1 MIRCFGEKYGEGSI
15 EVRREMH
22 SEMNKIMRRHQQPPQ
37 LPPKVSSSVPVIN
50 LDAFANFRPSGNM
63 KKDRWGKN
71 RDEYHRLTGDL
82 SYNPAQGSIQA
93 RQHAVKKLVDNILDS
108 GDEDQI
114 ALTLMLALNH
124 YSVKPFLNRIASSYH
139 SEEVCV
145 GLHAVQS
152 MKSMVEKVTEGR
164 DSGGR
169 SRECRA
175 LLVTISMIL
184 AKGLDDNGS
193 VTKEAIYRTALSA
206 MTRRSAK
213 RLLKAGIKK
222 NECFNNGDL
231 RDFCA
236 VDKDAKRWKYK
247 EVDILNLRTYM
258 TTNMYC
264 PNSPNEKDTINER
277 NIYGTSHQVCIVV
290 TILPILIRYLF
301 TYQLMLRSSHQTW
314 ERFQW

>member
-1 MIRCFGEKYGEGSI
+1 MK
-15 EVRREMH
+15 REC
-22 SEMNKIMRRHQQPPQ
+22 
-37 LPPKVSSSVPVIN
+37 
-50 LDAFANFRPSGNM
+50 
-63 KKDRWGKN
+63 WGKN
-71 RDEYHRLTGDL
+71 REEYHRLMGDL
-82 SYNPAQGSIQA
+82 SYDPAQGSIQA

-108 GDEDQI
+108 GDGDQI

-152 MKSMVEKVTEGR
+152 MKSMVQKVTEGR

-184 AKGLDDNGS
+184 AKELDVNDS

-206 MTRRSAK
+206 MTRQAAQ
-213 RLLKAGIKK
+213 RLLDVGIEK
-222 NECFNNGDL
+222 NECSDNGDL
-231 RDFCA
+231 RHFCA
-236 VDKDAKRWKYK
+236 VDKDAKRWKYNEK
-247 EVDILNLRTYM
+247 DIHNLRTYM

-264 PNSPNEKDTINER
+264 RNSPNEKDTINER
-277 NIYGTSHQVCIVV
+277 DIYGTSNQVCFVI
-290 TILPILIRYLF
+290 TILTILILSLF
-301 TYQLMLRSSHQTW
+301 TYRLMLRSSHQTW
-314 ERFQW
+314 ERFQR